1 MTRKILGSL
10 RFLQKHMDRPWYLP
24 AVALLALADI
34 FILIIPTD
42 ALLIT
47 AVLFKPKRWWFP
59 ATLVASGSALGAL
72 LLAGAVQWDL
82 DGLTRLF
89 PALFE
94 SPSWKGT
101 DAFLERY
108 GIWALALFAAG
119 PLPYQPAVVL
129 VALSGA
135 TLPEIFFATY
145 LGRGGKYYVLA
156 YLASHAPKYL
166 EKFWSV
172 RKEMTE
178 LEEVIHPDADREKK
192 SPTGPRPIG
201 ETRS

>member
-1 MTRKILGSL
+1 MSRKILGGL

-34 FILIIPTD
+34 FIMIVPTD
-42 ALLIT
+42 ALLVT
-47 AVLFKPKRWWFP
+47 AVLFKPRRWWWA
-59 ATLVASGSALGAL
+59 ATLVALGSSLGAL
-72 LLAGAVQWDL
+72 VLAGAVQWDL
-82 DGLTRLF
+82 EGLTQLF
-89 PALFE
+89 PSLFE

-101 DAFLERY
+101 DAFLEKY

-135 TLPEIFFATY
+135 SLPEAFLATF
-145 LGRGGKYYVLA
+145 LGRGGKYYLLA
-156 YLASHAPKYL
+156 YLASHAPTYL

-172 RKEMTE
+172 RKEMHE
-178 LEEVIHPDADREKK
+178 LEEVVSEDENVP
-192 SPTGPRPIG
+192 PTGPGPIG
-201 ETRS
+201 ETRT